1 MSTLIDAD
9 VRLTAHPYADA
20 WPLMVGDELDEL
32 TEDIATQGLLQPII
46 LLDGLILDGRNRY
59 AACLGAG
66 VPPVFEDYTGDDPLS
81 FVQSANGA
89 RRHQSKGSK
98 AASWALMMLAAGA
111 RKDGLWSYRKR
122 WKSNDSDAPAR
133 DTRHYLGLIADY
145 APHLLVQVRDDQMTL
160 NAAYVEAQANRA
172 EEERRA
178 EEEQQIE
185 AEESAAR
192 ASLPPAY
199 VALIGT
205 KYQSARV
212 AFAAWEDDNRAA
224 AAELRRKKVA
234 DEKRVAAEL
243 RVRRDRYGAM
253 CRAVSNLR
261 GWGAYHDVPKVMDG
275 YDPAELDPHLLAQE
289 LDPQNLRLAAEFI
302 DGLIKW
308 KAGVQ

>member
-98 AASWALMMLAAGA
+98 AASWALMMLTAEK
-111 RKDGLWSYRKR
+111 RQDGRWSYREGNSEISQNLTGR
-122 WKSNDSDAPAR
+122 MRAD
-133 DTRHYLGLIADY
+133 LGLIADY